1 MDPNI
6 NKVFI
11 SAPIDLD
18 WSIVTRFAQKLVD
31 NNILAFAWDRNSIY
45 DQSIFDEC
53 GSVIFILPGNRFSL
67 AKDDLPLVQKRELL
81 SARSQSKKIYMGY
94 GNGYAGIHEANTDG
108 DYIRGIEGTSNS
120 IFTNIGK
127 ENAKEALRMNKSGM
141 NIVMNS
147 TYGSFVN
154 DTLYG
159 ELDHPGNGMKFNQI
173 DKPIYESTIPKSIP
187 LSERHSKGSY
197 GNKGPIGTNGK
208 PGVMGDDGY
217 DYDVRLLF
225 GL

>member
-1 MDPNI
+1 MDSNR
-6 NKVFI
+6 VFI
-11 SAPIDLD
+11 SAPSELD
-18 WSIVTRFAQKLVD
+18 WSTVKRFGQKLVD
-31 NNILAFAWDRNSIY
+31 NKIVAVSWYRNLKY
-45 DQSIFDEC
+45 DQGLFDEC
-53 GSVIFILPGNRFSL
+53 SSVIFLLPGNRFSL
-67 AKDDLPLVQKRELL
+67 AKDDLPLVQRRELI
-81 SARSQSKKIYMGY
+81 SARSQSKKIYVGY
-94 GNGYAGIHEANTDG
+94 CGIIYEANTDG
-108 DYIRGIEGTSNS
+108 DYISGISGTPNS

-141 NIVMNS
+141 NVNMNS

-187 LSERHSKGSY
+187 LSERYSKGSY

>member
-53 GSVIFILPGNRFSL
+53 ASVIFLLPGNRFS
-67 AKDDLPLVQKRELL
+67 AYKDHLPWGQKRELFR
-81 SARSQSKKIYMGY
+81 ARSQSKKIYVGY
-94 GNGYAGIHEANTDG
+94 GQIYEADTNGEDFINGIS
-108 DYIRGIEGTSNS
+108 GTSNS

-127 ENAKEALRMNKSGM
+127 VNAKEALRMHKSGM
-141 NIVMNS
+141 NLVMNS
-147 TYGSFVN
+147 MYGSFVN
-154 DTLYG
+154 DSLYG
-159 ELDHPGNGMKFNQI
+159 ELDHNPCGSYA
-173 DKPIYESTIPKSIP
+173 DKVFVPNPCDEVLFTTKKPYTKTIPNPDYIP
-187 LSERHSKGSY
+187 SGS
-197 GNKGPIGTNGK
+197 PGTNGK
-208 PGVMGDDGY
+208 SGVMGDDI
-217 DYDVRLLF
+217 RLL
-225 GL
+225 LML

>member
-1 MDPNI
+1 MDP

-11 SAPIDLD
+11 SAPSELD
-18 WSIVTRFAQKLVD
+18 WSTVTRFAQRLVD

-45 DQSIFDEC
+45 DHSIFDEC
-53 GSVIFILPGNRFSL
+53 GSVLFLLPGNRFRL
-67 AKDDLPLVQKRELL
+67 VKDDLPWGQRRELFR
-81 SARSQSKKIYMGY
+81 AQAQSKNIYVGY
-94 GNGYAGIHEANTDG
+94 GQIYEADGIANTDG
-108 DYIRGIEGTSNS
+108 EEFISGISGTSNS

-127 ENAKEALRMNKSGM
+127 VNAKEALRMHKSGM
-141 NIVMNS
+141 NLVMNS

-159 ELDHPGNGMKFNQI
+159 ELDHPGNGIKFNQI
-173 DKPIYESTIPKSIP
+173 DKQIYESTIPKSIP
-187 LSERHSKGSY
+187 LSERYSKGSY